1 MNTLFGDMAE
11 RLAAFNPEE
20 EALLSAKRNRLKI
33 IRLNRDD
40 QMFEQGVD
48 ARGDKI
54 GRGYYK
60 KPTEEYK
67 KEVGQRYDHITLR
80 DTEEF
85 HKSMDVRF
93 TKTSFEITAD
103 DRKESDR
110 QGGADTHLVEFYK
123 EQYGNEILGLTK
135 ENLEFLKEEHIQPDM
150 TRKLRDQLLGAKRK

>member
-40 QMFEQGVD
+40 QMFEQGID

-93 TKTSFEITAD
+93 TNKSFEITAD

-110 QGGADTHLVEFYK
+110 QGGADSYLTDI
-123 EQYGNEILGLTK
+123 YGEDILGLTK
-135 ENLEFLKEEHIQPDM
+135 ENLSFLTEEHIKPDM

>member
-40 QMFEQGVD
+40 QMFEQGID

-60 KPTEEYK
+60 KPTQDYK
-67 KEVGQRYDHITLR
+67 EAVGQRYDHITLR
-80 DTEEF
+80 DTQAF

-93 TKTSFEITAD
+93 SKTEFEITAD
-103 DRKESDR
+103 DRKESDLP
-110 QGGADTHLVEFYK
+110 GGADVFLTEI
-123 EQYGNEILGLTK
+123 YGEDILGLTK
-135 ENLEFLKEEHIQPDM
+135 ENLSFLKEEHIRPDM
-150 TRKLRDQLLGAKRK
+150 TRKLRDQLLGAKIK